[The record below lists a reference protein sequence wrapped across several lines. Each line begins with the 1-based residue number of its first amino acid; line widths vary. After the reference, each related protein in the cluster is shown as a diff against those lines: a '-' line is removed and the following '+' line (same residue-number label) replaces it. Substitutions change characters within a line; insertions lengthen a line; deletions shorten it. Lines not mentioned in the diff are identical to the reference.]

1 MCLVCRRSL
10 HHRGTEAQRKVLLH
24 LNPPRLCA
32 SVVRKLFTN
41 WRQSR
46 GRGLFAKLA
55 DALPKVPSE
64 RCVLG
69 LAIEAVH
76 FARIFPEVVELEFLR
91 RPPRATPA
99 FSLQHQGKFR
109 NLIIGRVTAL
119 LLLYARLP
127 SAWPPLS
134 NCRVARDPRLNVRDD
149 VQIAC
154 MVFRL
159 LVTNS
164 GRVEVSSAVKAHRG
178 QRPRSPVRSFRWPKL
193 EADIA
198 NNRSQEKTS
207 GSEGL

>member
-1 MCLVCRRSL
+1 MFFKSVDMCLVCRRSL

-109 NLIIGRVTAL
+109 NLIVGRPAAL
-119 LLLYARLP
+119 LLRCASLP
-127 SAWPPLS
+127 SS
-134 NCRVARDPRLNVRDD
+134 VARENQVYFSDLSQVGVAPTFR
-149 VQIAC
+149 AC
-154 MVFRL
+154 PER
-159 LVTNS
+159 
-164 GRVEVSSAVKAHRG
+164 
-178 QRPRSPVRSFRWPKL
+178 
-193 EADIA
+193 
-198 NNRSQEKTS
+198 
-207 GSEGL
+207 SEGSASADLKVSATGKGNSRTQHQCPASGVR